1 MLRRNCE
8 MDDDIKSIIDKVFTV
23 DDAAMV
29 DKMLDVVNRNISDS
43 YRTKRVKVLDEII
56 RSVDND

>member
-1 MLRRNCE
+1 

-43 YRTKRVKVLDEII
+43 YRAKRVKVLDEII
-56 RSVDND
+56 RGVDND